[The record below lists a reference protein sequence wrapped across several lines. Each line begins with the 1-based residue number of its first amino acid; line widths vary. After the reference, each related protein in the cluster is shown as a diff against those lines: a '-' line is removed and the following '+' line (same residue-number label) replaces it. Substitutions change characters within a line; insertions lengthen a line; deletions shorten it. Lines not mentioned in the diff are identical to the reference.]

1 MGSLSVL
8 RAFFA
13 ILSLCLLAASAYL
26 LWSWYDG
33 EWVRDAEG
41 VLRRVREDWRLWTGG
56 SLLAWSFLG
65 RSVVLLLVAR
75 GDTDPMRLERGNGT
89 FVDSPTGARLYV
101 EIHGSDDLPPL
112 ILTHGWSLDSRIWH
126 YAKRDLGRHFQLI
139 VWDLPGLG
147 QSKRARAKV
156 DMRGFAQD
164 LAAVLQLAGGRPAV
178 LAGHSIGGMII
189 QTLVRDQPELS
200 GSDVRGVV
208 LLNTTY
214 TNPLKT
220 MILSGLAQALRWP
233 VIEPLMRLT
242 ILLQPLAWLAAWQ
255 SYLSGTSHLSTRLGF
270 GRSVTRTQLDCT
282 ARLMTM
288 QNPAVTAHGDLAM
301 FRWSA
306 EEALRACPVPILVLG
321 GSKDIVTKAE
331 ASEHIAHIAPRG
343 QLQIMEGANHM
354 GPIAQAAA
362 YHTAIIDFAQAVH
375 FRGPTPL

>member
-8 RAFFA
+8 RAFFT
-13 ILSLCLLAASAYL
+13 ILSLLLLAAAAYL

-33 EWVRDAEG
+33 EWVRDADG
-41 VLRRVREDWRLWTGG
+41 ALRRAREDWRLWTGG
-56 SLLAWSFLG
+56 GLLAWSLLG
-65 RSVVLLLVAR
+65 RSMVLLLVAR
-75 GDTDPMRLERGNGT
+75 RDTDPMRLERGNGT
-89 FVDSPTGARLYV
+89 YIDSPTGARLYV

-126 YAKRDLGRHFQLI
+126 YAKRDLAPHFQLI

-164 LAAVLQLAGGRPAV
+164 LASVLQLAGGRPAL
-178 LAGHSIGGMII
+178 LAGHSIGGMIL
-189 QTLVRDQPELS
+189 QTLARDQPQLFGRE
-200 GSDVRGVV
+200 VRGLV
-208 LLNTTY
+208 LLDTTY
-214 TNPLKT
+214 INPLKT

-242 ILLQPLAWLAAWQ
+242 ILLQPLAWLGAWQ
-255 SYLSGTSHLSTRLGF
+255 SYLSGASHLSTRLGF
-270 GRSVTRTQLDCT
+270 GRSVTRTQLDRT

-301 FRWSA
+301 FRWSS

-321 GSKDIVTKAE
+321 GSKDIVTKPE
-331 ASEHIAHIAPRG
+331 ASEYIAGTAPRG
-343 QLQIMEGANHM
+343 RLHIVEGANHM
-354 GPIAQAAA
+354 GPVEQADA
-362 YHTAIIDFAQAVH
+362 YHTAILGFAQSLQ